1 MLARNPQPPAT
12 AQTRTLDY
20 YLFFYS
26 IMPVVTVPV
35 PNDADILA
43 WTRESLEGSPVAA
56 RLRPGFWRGPNPGFR
71 RFWRVWVRQ
80 APSSE
85 QIYIGLAP
93 GQRMGRA
100 LAGDTATFR
109 ERDRCLSVVSMFT
122 L

>member
-56 RLRPGFWRGPNPGFR
+56 RLRPLFDILRLQHLDKNDPARGARQGRGYAKPDLIDALLAHQAAVRATSGAAASPAFAVNDIVQFR
-71 RFWRVWVRQ
+71 
-80 APSSE
+80 
-85 QIYIGLAP
+85 L
-93 GQRMGRA
+93 
-100 LAGDTATFR
+100 
-109 ERDRCLSVVSMFT
+109 
-122 L
+122 